1 MIKRAEILS
10 LLANSIISR
19 VKKGNVESMYTS
31 VEKKDIVVGLF
42 IE

>member
-19 VKKGNVESMYTS
+19 VKKGQCRIYVYKCR
-31 VEKKDIVVGLF
+31 KKDIVVGLF